1 MLTII
6 ILILIALLG
15 YTLFHQFNAF
25 RQIQIRENHQR
36 LFYATPVIIAI
47 VFLEVGFVFGETFI
61 QYGLFILIAINFV
74 AIPFTSGLSKDFIY
88 YKSNKRG
95 LAGFIP
101 KSKALTDVIGS
112 QIEKEDDYFTVDFS
126 FEKEIISLRFSNE
139 QFDAVHQIISRT

>member
-25 RQIQIRENHQR
+25 RHIQIRENHQR

-47 VFLEVGFVFGETFI
+47 VFLEVGFEFGETFI
-61 QYGLFILIAINFV
+61 QYALFILIAINFV
-74 AIPFTSGLSKDFIY
+74 AIPFTSGLSNDFIY

-95 LAGFIP
+95 IAGFIP
-101 KSKALTDVIGS
+101 TSKALTDVIGS
-112 QIEKEDDYFTVDFS
+112 QIEKEDDYFTVDLS
-126 FEKEIISLRFSNE
+126 FEKEIISLRFSIE

>member
-25 RQIQIRENHQR
+25 RHIQIRENHQR

-47 VFLEVGFVFGETFI
+47 VFLEVGFEFGETFI
-61 QYGLFILIAINFV
+61 QYALFILIAINFV
-74 AIPFTSGLSKDFIY
+74 AIPFTSGLSNDFIY

-95 LAGFIP
+95 IAGFIP
-101 KSKALTDVIGS
+101 KSKALTDVVGS
-112 QIEKEDDYFTVDFS
+112 QIEKEDDYFTVDLS
-126 FEKEIISLRFSNE
+126 FEKEIISLRFSIE

>member
-36 LFYATPVIIAI
+36 LFYATLVIIAI
-47 VFLEVGFVFGETFI
+47 VFLEVGFEFGETFI
-61 QYGLFILIAINFV
+61 QYALFILISINFV
-74 AIPFTSGLSKDFIY
+74 AIPFTSGLSNDFIY

-95 LAGFIP
+95 IAGFIP
-101 KSKALTDVIGS
+101 KSKALADVIGS
-112 QIEKEDDYFTVDFS
+112 QIEKKDDYFTVDFS
-126 FEKEIISLRFSNE
+126 FEKEIISLRFSIE
-139 QFDAVHQIISRT
+139 HFDAVHQIISCT

>member
-1 MLTII
+1 MLTIL

-47 VFLEVGFVFGETFI
+47 VFLEVGFEFGETFI
-61 QYGLFILIAINFV
+61 QYALFILIAINFV
-74 AIPFTSGLSKDFIY
+74 AIPFTSGLSNDFIY

-95 LAGFIP
+95 IAGFIP

-112 QIEKEDDYFTVDFS
+112 QHVHKKPGTRLAS
-126 FEKEIISLRFSNE
+126 FMRINLRVNLRNC
-139 QFDAVHQIISRT
+139 APRP